1 MIYNK
6 QFSPVFGMIWQ
17 ILRIKQIHDMNIKN
31 IPGIIKLKK
40 AEESVEDFYA
50 LKTEDFLIRWVNYHM
65 EKGGHSDRISN
76 LNKDL
81 ESLDIYTLLIDQLGK
96 NKNTIIDR
104 NKVLNIKDEMD
115 KA

>member
-1 MIYNK
+1 
-6 QFSPVFGMIWQ
+6 
-17 ILRIKQIHDMNIKN
+17 MNIKN

-40 AEESVEDFYA
+40 PDESVEDFFA

-65 EKGGHSDRISN
+65 EKGGYPDRISN

-81 ESLDIYTLLIDQLGK
+81 ESLNVYTLLIDQLGK
-96 NKNTIIDR
+96 NKITIIDK
-104 NKVLNIKDEMD
+104 NKVLNNKDELE